1 MAKAFDVVLRVIADF
16 KAAVQDVGALDA
28 KLDGLKGAGQNAA
41 QGLNTASA
49 ATDKL
54 GIAEKRVELAA
65 AALQRTQTRLT
76 TAQASGKATSEQL
89 ALAHEKV
96 TRAELALAAAQAKL
110 AGATQKTTVVQQ
122 HGAISAGQHA
132 MAMRQ
137 LPMQITDIVTGLVS
151 GQPAYMVA
159 IQQGGQLRDS
169 FGGVGAA
176 ARGVTS
182 LISPMA
188 VGVTAGAA
196 AFGLIAVAAYQGYQE
211 LQAYERATISTGNIA
226 GVTAG
231 QLANMADAVGES
243 TGNFGD
249 ANTAMQQLAVSG
261 KLTGDTLT
269 AAAGAAV
276 NLAALTGQS
285 IEETTSQV
293 IKLAESPTATLL
305 KLNEQYHFLTATVY
319 EHVRSLEEQG
329 RAEDA
334 ARAAVEA
341 FASAHEQR
349 VKEAEERAGWLE
361 QAWKGVGKTISA
373 IWNDIKDVGRT
384 DAEYRLDAAKKA
396 LGDAQT
402 RAAARGLPFEPSRY
416 QAEIDAAQKQ
426 MEAEQRLALLR
437 AGLQKS
443 EDAQIKASEEAH
455 TQAKKDRKDAERA
468 WDQRAIGD
476 LDKKAQLEEKI
487 KEIRRQG
494 ALLKKSEADIE
505 AQITQA
511 RARYAD
517 SLPKAKKAST
527 KKSDAQKADEA
538 AQREIANLQKQ
549 AAMLGLVED
558 GEKRVSFEAQTRY
571 EIENG
576 AFRLSSQKNQQA
588 LLASA
593 QALDAARKRREED
606 EKAAKA
612 KEDATRA
619 YERLRTELQTPIE
632 AAVDDVKKKIDALN
646 LAMANGV
653 PIAGGYAET
662 LRRLLKQGET
672 KAPELPGQFRQ
683 VGGPLGDGI
692 DLSQYQTQLE
702 TWRQDE
708 IARTDAYYATVE
720 NGEVAHQERLAAIQ
734 KEYGEK
740 QAGYGQAQSQF
751 MLGIAGSLFGSLAE
765 IARNGAGEQSKT
777 YRALF
782 ALSQGFA
789 VAQALIAVYQNA
801 AEASKKAGGYPSNIP
816 IIAGAIA
823 QGLAIVA
830 QIRSVQ
836 PGGYATGGYTGPG
849 GKYEPAGIV
858 HRGEGVLSQED
869 IRALGGPGGF
879 YALRSAIH
887 NGFADGGLV
896 MPLERAEPT
905 MRMASPG
912 ASPVNLQN
920 AMNLYLLQDRNELA
934 AKLAAHPA
942 VRKAIIAEV
951 SENGG
956 AIRASWGG

>member
-1 MAKAFDVVLRVIADF
+1 MAKIFDVALRVIADLT
-16 KAAVQDVGALDA
+16 AAIKDVAALDA
-28 KLDGLKGAGQNAA
+28 QLDGLKGAGQNANT
-41 QGLNTASA
+41 GLNAASA
-49 ATDKL
+49 AASKNSSANQT
-54 GIAEKRVELAA
+54 AATAANAA
-65 AALQRTQTRLT
+65 AGAQNALGT
-76 TAQASGKATSEQL
+76 
-89 ALAHEKV
+89 
-96 TRAELALAAAQAKL
+96 
-110 AGATQKTTVVQQ
+110 ATQATANIQKRA
-122 HGAISAGQHA
+122 AISAGQHA
-132 MAMRQ
+132 QAMRQ
-137 LPMQITDIVTGLVS
+137 LPMQITDVVTGLVS

-211 LQAYERATISTGNIA
+211 LQAYERATVSTGNIA

-231 QLANMADAVGES
+231 QLANMADVVGES

-249 ANTAMQQLAVSG
+249 ANAAMQQLAASG
-261 KLTGDTLT
+261 KLTGDTLA

-285 IEETTSQV
+285 IEETTSQI

-305 KLNEQYHFLTATVY
+305 KLNEQYHFLTAGVY
-319 EHVRSLEEQG
+319 EHVRALEDQG

-334 ARAAVEA
+334 AREAVEA
-341 FASAHEQR
+341 FASVHEQR
-349 VKEAEERAGWLE
+349 VTEAEQRAGWLE
-361 QAWKGVGKTISA
+361 QAWKGLGKTISA

-402 RAAARGLPFEPSRY
+402 RAAARGLPFDPSRY
-416 QAEIDAAQKQ
+416 QAEIDAAKKQ
-426 MEAEQRLALLR
+426 METEQGLALLR

-455 TQAKKDRKDAERA
+455 KQAKKDREAAERG

-476 LDKKAQLEEKI
+476 LDKKAKLEEKI
-487 KEIRRQG
+487 KEIRQQG
-494 ALLKKSEADIE
+494 ALLKKSDADIE

-517 SLPKAKKAST
+517 SLPKAKKASA
-527 KKSDAQKADEA
+527 KKTDAQQADEA
-538 AQREIANLQKQ
+538 AQREIDSLTKQ
-549 AAMLGLVED
+549 AALLGQVQE
-558 GEKRVSFEAQTRY
+558 GERQVSFEARARY
-571 EIENG
+571 EIEKG
-576 AFRLSSQKNQQA
+576 AFRLSSEKKQQDILTA
-588 LLASA
+588 AI
-593 QALDAARKRREED
+593 QLDAAHKQRAED
-606 EKAAKA
+606 EKAVKA

-632 AAVDDVKKKIDALN
+632 AAAAHVTAQIEALN
-646 LAMANGV
+646 KAMAEGA
-653 PIAGGYAET
+653 PIAGEYAET
-662 LRRLLKQGET
+662 LRRILKQGET
-672 KAPELPGQFRQ
+672 KAPEVPGQFRQ

-702 TWRQDE
+702 KWRQDE

-720 NGEVAHQERLAAIQ
+720 NGEAAHQERLAAIQ
-734 KEYGEK
+734 REYGDK
-740 QAGYGQAQSQF
+740 QGAYGQAQSQF

-801 AEASKKAGGYPSNIP
+801 AEASKQAGGYPYNIP

-896 MPLERAEPT
+896 MPMERAEPT